1 MSPDLYLSDWS
12 GGKEIV
18 DRVEE
23 IAKKKGVTMAQ
34 VSLAWVLAQ
43 DGKFDLSAC
52 GHRLIND
59 RRSRERAHRWHHIY
73 GEAAGCDR

>member
-1 MSPDLYLSDWS
+1 MSPDLYLSEWS
-12 GGKEIV
+12 GGKAIV

-43 DGKFDLSAC
+43 DGEFHLSV
-52 GHRLIND
+52 
-59 RRSRERAHRWHHIY
+59 Y
-73 GEAAGCDR
+73 GRC

>member
-12 GGKEIV
+12 GGKAIV

-43 DGKFDLSAC
+43 DGGFYLSSY
-52 GHRLIND
+52 GRTLINGA
-59 RRSRERAHRWHHIY
+59 RAHR
-73 GEAAGCDR
+73 RLQP

>member
-12 GGKEIV
+12 GGKAIV

-43 DGKFDLSAC
+43 DGEYQPSAY
-52 GHRLIND
+52 GRMLING
-59 RRSRERAHRWHHIY
+59 RCARYRLQP
-73 GEAAGCDR
+73 

>member
-12 GGKEIV
+12 GGKAIV

-43 DGKFDLSAC
+43 DGEFHLSAC
-52 GHRLIND
+52 GRMLING
-59 RRSRERAHRWHHIY
+59 RRARFRLQP
-73 GEAAGCDR
+73 